1 MKKIITTSEKET
13 FDLAKKLAKDFKGGE
28 IIGLTG
34 NLGAGKTVF
43 TKGIAKRLGI
53 KENINSPTFVIMKI
67 YNTNFK
73 NIKLLIHI
81 DAYRLKSSEEL
92 KAIGIDEYF
101 NRSDVVMVIEWAEKI
116 KKILPQNTKFINI
129 KIDNNKRIINY

>member
-53 KENINSPTFVIMKI
+53 NENINSPTFVIMKI